1 MVDRA
6 VVVAGAPL
14 PRKAIALRNMP
25 RELRIHVDVDAAGRY
40 EFRMSSGRRE
50 ITTNVNP
57 DLAASF
63 FDTGGHHHQ

>member
-1 MVDRA
+1 
-6 VVVAGAPL
+6 
-14 PRKAIALRNMP
+14 MP